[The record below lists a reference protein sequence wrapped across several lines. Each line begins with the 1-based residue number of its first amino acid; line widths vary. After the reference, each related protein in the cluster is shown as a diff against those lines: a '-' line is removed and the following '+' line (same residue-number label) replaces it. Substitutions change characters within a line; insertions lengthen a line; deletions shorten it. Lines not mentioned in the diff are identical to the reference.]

1 MTTATAPQ
9 SVPPQA
15 RQAVATMYTGM
26 ALTAITTILVPV
38 FIALATDDYT
48 DYISVAYPKLGAEKV
63 SNYQQTMVIYLVVNG
78 AVGILAWLW
87 TLRSAK
93 KGKRS
98 VPVVAS
104 VVFALGLVLAL
115 FNLLIKDSTGY
126 AALSPLLGIAG
137 LLPCAAGLA
146 AVVMLWR
153 ARPSGQV

>member
-1 MTTATAPQ
+1 
-9 SVPPQA
+9 
-15 RQAVATMYTGM
+15 MYTGM